1 MKKITVLLL
10 SLALA
15 VSITGC
21 ASTGSTTATTAATK
35 ASAAATTTAAG
46 ATTTAAASGAA
57 TTAATTTAAATATT
71 QKVFTLDEL
80 KTYDGQNGNPAY
92 VAVSGVVYDV
102 TNAKGWSNGAHQG
115 HSAGQ
120 DLTSVITS
128 APHGTSILTGLT
140 IVGTLG

>member
-35 ASAAATTTAAG
+35 TSAAATTSAAAG
-46 ATTTAAASGAA
+46 ATTTAAA
-57 TTAATTTAAATATT
+57 TTAAGATTAAATATT
-71 QKVFTLDEL
+71 QKVFTLAEL
-80 KTYDGQNGNPAY
+80 KTFDGQNGNPAY
-92 VAVSGVVYDV
+92 VAVSGIVYDV

>member
-35 ASAAATTTAAG
+35 ASAAATTS
-46 ATTTAAASGAA
+46 AAAGAA
-57 TTAATTTAAATATT
+57 TTAVATTAAGSTTAAAAATT
-71 QKVFTLDEL
+71 QKVFTLAEL
-80 KTYDGQNGNPAY
+80 KTFDGQNGNPAY
-92 VAVSGVVYDV
+92 VAVSGIVYDV

>member
-35 ASAAATTTAAG
+35 ASAAATTSAAAGAATTAVATTAAG
-46 ATTTAAASGAA
+46 ATTAAAA
-57 TTAATTTAAATATT
+57 ATT
-71 QKVFTLDEL
+71 QKVFTLAEL
-80 KTYDGQNGNPAY
+80 KTFDGQNGNPAY
-92 VAVSGVVYDV
+92 VAVSGIVYDV